1 MLPWTCS
8 SDKGTLLRCAEL
20 CHFAHFL
27 PGIIICRPLA
37 QRTTNMNAAIAGAT
51 GLIGNHLLDLMKP
64 DEDIASVQ
72 VLARRALSLPAKF
85 SLVTGDLAV
94 PVLTAGVD
102 VAFCA
107 LGTTMAKA
115 GSKEAFYH
123 VDHDLVLAFAKAAK
137 DAGAEKFVIVSSI
150 GADAGSGNF
159 YLKVKGETENDLK
172 ALGFRSLIILQ
183 PSLLMGDRSE
193 FRLGE
198 RIGQGVMSVMGL
210 LMLGPLAKYRGIHG
224 RTVAKA
230 MLRLAKEELPGVHV
244 LESDRLHAFG

>member
-1 MLPWTCS
+1 
-8 SDKGTLLRCAEL
+8 
-20 CHFAHFL
+20 
-27 PGIIICRPLA
+27 
-37 QRTTNMNAAIAGAT
+37 MNAAIAGAT
-51 GLIGNHLLDLMKP
+51 GLIGTHLLELMKG
-64 DEDIASVQ
+64 DEGISSVQ
-72 VLARRALSLPAKF
+72 VLSRRELSLPEKF
-85 SLVTGDLAV
+85 SLVTGDLAA

-102 VAFCA
+102 AAFCA

-123 VDHDLVLAFAKAAK
+123 VDHDLVLAFAKAVK
-137 DAGAEKFVIVSSI
+137 DAGAEKFVLVSSI

-159 YLKVKGETENDLK
+159 YLKVKGEAENDLT
-172 ALGFRSLIILQ
+172 ALGFRSLIILR

-193 FRLGE
+193 FRFGE
-198 RIGQGVMSVMGL
+198 RVGQGAMTVLGP

-224 RTVAKA
+224 GTVAKA

>member
-1 MLPWTCS
+1 M
-8 SDKGTLLRCAEL
+8 K
-20 CHFAHFL
+20 
-27 PGIIICRPLA
+27 
-37 QRTTNMNAAIAGAT
+37 AAIAGAT
-51 GLIGNHLLDLMKP
+51 GLIGSHLLELMKADP
-64 DEDIASVQ
+64 GLESVQ
-72 VLARRALSLPAKF
+72 VLSRRPLELPPKF
-85 SLVTGDLAV
+85 TVVTGDLMH
-94 PVLTAGVD
+94 PGLSAGVD
-102 VAFCA
+102 VGFCA
-107 LGTTMAKA
+107 LGTTMARA

-137 DAGAEKFVIVSSI
+137 DAGAEKFVLVSSI

-172 ALGFRSLIILQ
+172 TLGFRSLIILQ

-193 FRLGE
+193 FRFGE
-198 RIGQGVMSVMGL
+198 RIGQGAMTVLGP

-244 LESDRLHAFG
+244 LESDSLQAFT